1 MGYFR
6 RFENIYTY
14 TREKRMNKGHYVM
27 SQMIIIAGLL
37 DHTVDNLD
45 DTVFEDEPELE
56 TLLETLK
63 QGCNIGVLRMKNIMR
78 DNEDECCD
86 CD

>member
-1 MGYFR
+1 
-6 RFENIYTY
+6 
-14 TREKRMNKGHYVM
+14 M